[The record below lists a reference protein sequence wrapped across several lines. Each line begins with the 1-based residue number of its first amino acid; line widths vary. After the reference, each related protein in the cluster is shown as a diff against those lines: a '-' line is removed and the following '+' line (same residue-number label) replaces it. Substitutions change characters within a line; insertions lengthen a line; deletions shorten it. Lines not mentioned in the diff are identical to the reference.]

1 MTYFSTTRLFLA
13 GAALVMLPGP
23 VWALDGQDLLAK
35 INAAYAAGSGKISA
49 SAVEVDGD
57 DVLLKGVTL
66 TVNTPDAKPLP
77 VGDLTLKGVSE
88 EDGGAYYIERLDFPA
103 INFIQDKASFSVA
116 DLYLA
121 GIHVPASTTSGD
133 IDSLMLYEEAH
144 SGPISVTVDGKPV
157 FSIAESSA
165 EMGVDDEGTTLSF
178 EGEVTGIKGD
188 LSMVEDAKSKEAIEK
203 LGLTSLDG
211 KVTMK
216 GSWELPSG
224 TIDVEEYAFD
234 FASIGRL
241 NLAFTLSGYTMEL
254 VKQLQET
261 ARTMQTDPNNQQAQQ
276 AAGLAMLGLAQ
287 QMNFVGAEIR
297 FEDDGITKRG
307 LDYAGAQQGGM
318 SGEDIGQMVKGMV
331 PLLLAQAKLGDIQ
344 NTVSAAVNAYI
355 DKPESFT
362 ITAAPEN
369 PVPFPMIMGASMGAP
384 ETLPKVLGIDVTAN
398 D

>member
-1 MTYFSTTRLFLA
+1 MTHFSTTRLLLA

-35 INAAYAAGSGKISA
+35 INAAYAAGSGKIEA

-66 TVNTPDAKPLP
+66 TVTAPDAKPLP

-103 INFIQDKASFSVA
+103 INFSQDKASFSVA

-165 EMGVDDEGTTLSF
+165 EMGVDDAGTTLSF
-178 EGEVTGIKGD
+178 EGSVTGIKGD
-188 LSMVEDAKSKEAIEK
+188 LSMVEDAKSKDAIEK

-297 FEDDGITKRG
+297 FDDDGITKRG

-318 SGEDIGQMVKGMV
+318 SGEDIGQMIKGMV
-331 PLLLAQAKLGDIQ
+331 PLMLAQAKLGDIQ